1 MINVTTKAALFNSLV
16 FPGWGEIYLKKYRRG
31 LLIITG
37 MAAGILSILL
47 LVVQETLAVLKVTPV
62 DKSTL
67 SLGRLFQL
75 SVKVMHSLNPSCIL
89 IILFFMIFLW
99 LLSIIDAYRLGK
111 ETMLEISTDAD
122 QQSASPE
129 A

>member
-1 MINVTTKAALFNSLV
+1 
-16 FPGWGEIYLKKYRRG
+16 
-31 LLIITG
+31 
-37 MAAGILSILL
+37 
-47 LVVQETLAVLKVTPV
+47 
-62 DKSTL
+62 
-67 SLGRLFQL
+67 
-75 SVKVMHSLNPSCIL
+75 VMHSLNPSCIL